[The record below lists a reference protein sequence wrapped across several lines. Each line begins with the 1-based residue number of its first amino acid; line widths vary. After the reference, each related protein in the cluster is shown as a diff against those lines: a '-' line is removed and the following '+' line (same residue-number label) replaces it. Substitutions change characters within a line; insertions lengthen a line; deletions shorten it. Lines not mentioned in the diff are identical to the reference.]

1 MNKLQ
6 FKVEITFL
14 RIESGKVEKGSRHFD
29 TVKTAQKNI
38 DRAIIYENDGINKQ
52 YGRKMLGWKII
63 DTITNEVI
71 EEGE

>member
-6 FKVEITFL
+6 FKVEIIYL
-14 RIESGKVEKGSRHFD
+14 QIESGKVEKGSRHFA
-29 TVKTAQKNI
+29 TVKTAQKSI
-38 DRAIIYENDGINKQ
+38 DRAIEIENKGINKQ

-63 DTITNEVI
+63 DTITSEVI